1 MDLLPELFLKMMYY
15 LSLDDLVKFRV
26 CAKEP
31 RDYIKEY
38 NGRVKDG
45 EAYPGY
51 LDKFLQSFPNIPY
64 LNITRCEVKVEDF
77 RRFGNLKSLT
87 TSIQPLET
95 VDIFSSCPNLVTLEL
110 LDQFPRP
117 NLETNLV
124 FQGLTHLKSLTIIDL
139 ECITD
144 HALLYLLQL
153 EELNIVDH
161 SGITSAGIQSLKHLK
176 KLRIET
182 PIDPSC
188 SNLTDEAF
196 LGLVI
201 QKLSLYNNSKITDAG
216 IAHLTQL
223 RQLFCVTCPLI
234 HGETLSTL
242 PSLKIV
248 GMEGTVIYDVRH
260 FSRVKILTFRD
271 CKIAGRFEGD
281 WPALE
286 KIRLYNSIIFSAS
299 SILKMKAP
307 LLKQL
312 RYELCGQLK
321 EDALRKVFGS
331 RVQPL

>member
-1 MDLLPELFLKMMYY
+1 MDLLPELFEKMIYY
-15 LSLDDLVKFRV
+15 LSLDDLVELRV
-26 CAKEP
+26 AAKEP

-38 NGRVKDG
+38 KGHCKEI

-51 LDKFLQSFPNIPY
+51 LDPFLQSFPNIPH
-64 LNITRCEVKVEDF
+64 LNITRCDVKVADF
-77 RRFGNLKSLT
+77 RRFGHLKSLT
-87 TSIQPLET
+87 TSIRPLET
-95 VDIFSSCPNLVTLEL
+95 VDIFSSCPNLDTLEL
-110 LDQFPRP
+110 VDQFPRP

-124 FQGLTHLKSLTIIDL
+124 FQSLTHLKSLTIIDL

-144 HALLYLLQL
+144 HALLYLPLL
-153 EELNIVDH
+153 EELKIVDH

-176 KLRIET
+176 RLSVET
-182 PIDPSC
+182 PIDHDC

-196 LGLVI
+196 LGLGI
-201 QKLSLYNNSKITDAG
+201 QKLSLYKNSKITDTG

-223 RQLFCVTCPLI
+223 RQLFCVSCPLI

-248 GMEGTVIYDVRH
+248 GMEGTTIYNVRH
-260 FSRVKILTFRD
+260 FSKVKVLTFRD
-271 CKIAGRFEGD
+271 CRIAGRFEGD

-286 KIRLYNSIIFSAS
+286 KIRLYNSILFSVS
-299 SILKMKAP
+299 SILKMNAP

-321 EDALRKVFGS
+321 EKELRKVFGS